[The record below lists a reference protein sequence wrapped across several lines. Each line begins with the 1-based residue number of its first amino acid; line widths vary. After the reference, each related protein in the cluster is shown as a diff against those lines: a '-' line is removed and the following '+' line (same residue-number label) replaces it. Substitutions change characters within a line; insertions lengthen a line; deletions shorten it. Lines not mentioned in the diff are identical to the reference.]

1 MVKDIAEYSSVKINE
16 QKYLESVALIY
27 KKTSESSEKVA
38 GLAAQIDPSN
48 QQYASIYAGT
58 GRFIGVFDK
67 QPTPGYTDQMLLS
80 DYYAR
85 DGQRVN
91 IIVPWAS
98 PIPVRVYISTG
109 QTIAK
114 YDLVMPVS
122 GGTFSKWDGT
132 KPAVGMAL
140 EAITTTSAADIG
152 KVLLFPLMM
161 DNPFNGLKLAVETVS
176 VSSNAAT
183 LANVPK
189 LIEYIEAITQ
199 TATDHKAKRIIGNSD
214 TPLSGEVYVN
224 YSTGALKTN
233 ATDAVTSL
241 KVRYWY

>member
-1 MVKDIAEYSSVKINE
+1 MVEDIINYSTVRIHE
-16 QKYLESVALIY
+16 TKYLESVALQY
-27 KKTSESSEKVA
+27 KKTSTDSEKVA
-38 GLAAQIDPSN
+38 GLAAQIDPSDA
-48 QQYASIYAGT
+48 QYASIYAGT

-67 QPTPGYTDQMLLS
+67 QSTPGYNSSLLLS

-85 DGQRVN
+85 DGHRVN
-91 IIVPWAS
+91 IIVPWLTPTA
-98 PIPVRVYISTG
+98 VRAYISAG

-152 KVLLFPLMM
+152 KVVLFPLSM
-161 DNPFNGLKLAVETVS
+161 DNPFNGLKLIEETVTI
-176 VSSNAAT
+176 SSNAAT
-183 LANVPK
+183 LTYTPK
-189 LIEYIEAITQ
+189 LVQYAEAITQ
-199 TATDHKAKRIIGNSD
+199 TASDHKVKRVTGNTTS
-214 TPLSGEVYVN
+214 PLQGEVYI
-224 YSTGALKTN
+224 SFTTGAVKTN